1 MDSRWKTKTIVYK
14 TIRNI
19 FYSVIYKLKNPHNVD
34 ILTLDELESKE
45 INNIIDLAID
55 LKKELKKGKE
65 KPLLQNKT
73 LAMIFEKPSTR
84 TRVSF
89 ETGMFQLGGHALTL
103 SPNDLQLSRGESI
116 ADTARTLSRYVNV
129 VMARVYDHK
138 SLETFA
144 RNSSIPVINGLS
156 DSYHPCQ
163 ILADLM
169 TIKEHKKNLKK
180 IKIAW
185 IGDGNNV
192 CNSLIL
198 GCAKLKIQLSVAIPD
213 GYEPEFDVIKIGKE
227 AEILE
232 VSDNPETAVQDA
244 DVVMTD
250 TFVSI
255 HNTSSDRV
263 KKFLPK
269 FQVNQAL
276 MNKAKKDAI
285 FMHCLPAKRDQE
297 VTSDV
302 IDGSQSV
309 VWDEAE
315 NRLHVQKALL
325 VHLLG
330 V

>member
-1 MDSRWKTKTIVYK
+1 MNKK
-14 TIRNI
+14 
-19 FYSVIYKLKNPHNVD
+19 PHNVN
-34 ILTLDELESKE
+34 ILTLDELDSKE
-45 INNIIDLAID
+45 INHIIDLAID
-55 LKKELKKGKE
+55 LKKQQKKDKE

-116 ADTARTLSRYVNV
+116 EDTAKVLSRYVNV
-129 VMARVYDHK
+129 IMARVYDHK
-138 SLETFA
+138 SLETLA
-144 RNSSIPVINGLS
+144 RYASIPVINGLS
-156 DSYHPCQ
+156 DSFHPCQ

-180 IKIAW
+180 VKVAW

-198 GCAKLKIQLSVAIPD
+198 GCAKLKIKLAIAVPN
-213 GYEPEFDVIKIGKE
+213 GYEPDFDVMKIGKE

-232 VSDNPETAVQDA
+232 VSDEPETAVQDA
-244 DVVMTD
+244 DVIMTD

-255 HNTSSDRV
+255 HNTNSDRI

-269 FQVNQAL
+269 FQVNQQL
-276 MNKAKKDAI
+276 MNKAKKDVI

-297 VTSDV
+297 VTADV
-302 IDGSQSV
+302 IDGPTSV

>member
-1 MDSRWKTKTIVYK
+1 MTQK
-14 TIRNI
+14 
-19 FYSVIYKLKNPHNVD
+19 PHNVD

-55 LKKELKKGKE
+55 LKKQQKKGKE

-116 ADTARTLSRYVNV
+116 SDTAKTLSRYVNV
-129 VMARVYDHK
+129 ILARVYDHK
-138 SLETFA
+138 SLENLA
-144 RNSSIPVINGLS
+144 RNSSVPVINGLS
-156 DSYHPCQ
+156 DSFHPCQ

-198 GCAKLKIQLSVAIPD
+198 GCAKLKIKLSVAIPN
-213 GYEPEFDVIKIGKE
+213 GYEPDFDVVKIGKE

-232 VSDNPETAVQDA
+232 VSDNPEAAVKDA
-244 DVVMTD
+244 DVIMTD

-255 HNTSSDRV
+255 HNTNPDRV

-269 FQVNQAL
+269 FQVNQSL

>member
-1 MDSRWKTKTIVYK
+1 MNKK
-14 TIRNI
+14 
-19 FYSVIYKLKNPHNVD
+19 PHNVN
-34 ILTLDELESKE
+34 ILTLDELDSKE
-45 INNIIDLAID
+45 INHIIDLAID
-55 LKKELKKGKE
+55 LKKQQKKDKE

-116 ADTARTLSRYVNV
+116 EDTAKVLSRYVNV
-129 VMARVYDHK
+129 IMARVYDHK
-138 SLETFA
+138 SLETLA
-144 RNSSIPVINGLS
+144 RHASIPIINGLS
-156 DSYHPCQ
+156 DSFHPCQ

-180 IKIAW
+180 VKVAW

-198 GCAKLKIQLSVAIPD
+198 GCAKLKIKLAIAVPN
-213 GYEPEFDVIKIGKE
+213 GYEPDFDVMKIGKE

-232 VSDNPETAVQDA
+232 VSDEPETAVQDA
-244 DVVMTD
+244 DVIMTD

-255 HNTSSDRV
+255 HNTNSDRI

-269 FQVNQAL
+269 FQVNQSL

-297 VTSDV
+297 VTADV
-302 IDGSQSV
+302 IDGPKSV